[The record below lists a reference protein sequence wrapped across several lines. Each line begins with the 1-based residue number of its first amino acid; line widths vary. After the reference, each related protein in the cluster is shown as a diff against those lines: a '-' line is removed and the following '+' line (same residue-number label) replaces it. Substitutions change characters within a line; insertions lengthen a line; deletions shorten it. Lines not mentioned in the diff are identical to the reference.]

1 MAYAPRRHATT
12 RTRTRRIRVHVTRRE
27 RDFPRVTNGQ
37 ELRVTIRIAV
47 IDMCVFNLAWQNPH
61 ISGPYNHNTR
71 FERNGSVQRIDAGG
85 ASREQ
90 TRITLGLLHAR
101 ALYPLTGVNKKRRRR
116 EDGR

>member
-1 MAYAPRRHATT
+1 MAYAPRRHATDAYASYTRARHTT
-12 RTRTRRIRVHVTRRE
+12 RTRTR
-27 RDFPRVTNGQ
+27 VTNSQ

-47 IDMCVFNLAWQNPH
+47 IDLCAFNLAWQNPH